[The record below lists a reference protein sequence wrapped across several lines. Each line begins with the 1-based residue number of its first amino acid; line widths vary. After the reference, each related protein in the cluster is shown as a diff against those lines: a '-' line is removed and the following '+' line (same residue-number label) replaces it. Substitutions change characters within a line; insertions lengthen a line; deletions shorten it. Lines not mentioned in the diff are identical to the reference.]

1 MKKKWISLL
10 LVLVLSVAA
19 VLPASAA
26 VSKAVPAVSSQSV
39 NLPVSGSTQLKV
51 TLQGADVTYGMLWNT
66 NCPAVATV
74 SHGTVKAVGPGMASV
89 TATTGDG
96 RSVSC
101 KVRVYAKGVD
111 VSAQQGTV
119 NWSAVKNSG
128 ISFAI
133 LRAGYGDEISQADSS
148 FSTNYS
154 GAKAAGLKV
163 GAYYRSYAL
172 DETDAVKEADVCL
185 SILKGKTLDYP
196 LFLDI
201 EEDSQYKLSNEK
213 VSSIAAAFCKT
224 VAAAGY
230 RVGVFSYADMLSK
243 KLTGPALD
251 SYDKWVAHIGVSE
264 PRYDGNYTVWQYSHE
279 GTVASIVGPA
289 DLDYSYRDYPNAAP
303 ATADLSLLSDSP
315 AAITVKQGK
324 SYTFKFTPNGIAG
337 VPAFSSGSASV
348 LKVVS
353 RKAAGGC
360 YYVKVTAAG
369 AGCTALYSTESA
381 AKGAVRRCTVT
392 VH

>member
-1 MKKKWISLL
+1 MKKKWVSLL
-10 LVLVLSVAA
+10 LALVLSVAA

-26 VSKAVPAVSSQSV
+26 VNKAVPAISSQSV
-39 NLPVSGSTQLKV
+39 NLSTGSSTQLKV

-101 KVRVYAKGVD
+101 KVRVCAKGVD
-111 VSAQQGTV
+111 VSERQGTV
-119 NWSAVKNSG
+119 DWSAVKNSG
-128 ISFAI
+128 VSFAI

-172 DETDAVKEADVCL
+172 DETDAVKEANVCL

-201 EEDSQYKLSNEK
+201 EEASQYKLSNEK
-213 VSSIAAAFCKT
+213 VSSVAAAFCKT

-230 RVGVFSYADMLSK
+230 RVGVFSYADMLTK
-243 KLTGPALD
+243 KLNGSALAP
-251 SYDKWVAHIGVSE
+251 YDKWVAHVDVSE
-264 PRYDGNYTVWQYSHE
+264 PRYSGAYTVWQYSHT

-303 ATADLSLLSDSP
+303 ATVDLSLLSDSP
-315 AAITVKQGK
+315 AAITLKKGK

-337 VPAFSSGSASV
+337 VPAFSSGNLSV

-369 AGCTALYSTESA
+369 SGCTSLYSKA
-381 AKGAVRRCTVT
+381 PGGKAVRRCVVT
-392 VH
+392 VR